1 MTAQRGAAGHGTTRV
16 RPVPSVDGEV
26 VKMNQNLDS
35 EKTPARA
42 SQNPTGSNAVGAED
56 DEQKRLDEVAM
67 KAARRAENRFR
78 EDEGNVPG
86 STEFTK

>member
-1 MTAQRGAAGHGTTRV
+1 
-16 RPVPSVDGEV
+16 
-26 VKMNQNLDS
+26 MNQNLDS

-42 SQNPTGSNAVGAED
+42 SQSSTGSNAINADD
-56 DEQKRLDEVAM
+56 DEQKRLDDVAM
-67 KAARRAENRFR
+67 KAARRAQNRFR

>member
-1 MTAQRGAAGHGTTRV
+1 M
-16 RPVPSVDGEV
+16 DME
-26 VKMNQNLDS
+26 QNLNS

-42 SQNPTGSNAVGAED
+42 SQGATSVSGGAGAD

-67 KAARRAENRFR
+67 KAARRAGNRFR
-78 EDEGNVPG
+78 EDETTVPG